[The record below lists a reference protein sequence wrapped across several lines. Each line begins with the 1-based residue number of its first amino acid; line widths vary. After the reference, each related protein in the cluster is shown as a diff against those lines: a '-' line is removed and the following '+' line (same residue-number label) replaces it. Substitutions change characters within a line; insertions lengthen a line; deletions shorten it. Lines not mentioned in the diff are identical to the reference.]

1 MLSYVNPLFFFKI
14 SKRNVSRATSTFFFL
29 LLLLTLKKQKKQHD
43 VQMDYYSKRIATCS
57 SDRTVK
63 IFSVDDP
70 RQATATLTGTFFLS
84 FLFSTSLRSTSNT
97 NNTQYK
103 QQVTRDRSGKSHGH
117 IRNSVYFL
125 LLARMIRK

>member
-1 MLSYVNPLFFFKI
+1 
-14 SKRNVSRATSTFFFL
+14 
-29 LLLLTLKKQKKQHD
+29 
-43 VQMDYYSKRIATCS
+43 MDYYSKRIATCS

-70 RQATATLTGTFFLS
+70 RQATATLTGTFFFFVVP
-84 FLFSTSLRSTSNT
+84 FLYIVSTD
-97 NNTQYK
+97 TQIH
-103 QQVTRDRSGKSHGH
+103 QVTRDRSGKSHGH